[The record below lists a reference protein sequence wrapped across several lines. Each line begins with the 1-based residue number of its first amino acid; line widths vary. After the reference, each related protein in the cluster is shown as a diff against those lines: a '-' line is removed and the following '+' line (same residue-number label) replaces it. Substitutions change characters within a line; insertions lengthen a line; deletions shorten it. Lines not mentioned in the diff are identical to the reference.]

1 MSPRSGLD
9 NQAYYDDFAGW
20 YERERHLPYHRMLDD
35 LEVEVVRRYGTGK
48 DVFAHLVHDSS
59 PRATQPFVVFDCG
72 SVPPNL
78 IESEL
83 FGHERG
89 AFTGA
94 HGEHPGAFERA
105 HGGTLFLDE
114 IGELPIDLQPRLLR
128 VLDNRR
134 VRRVGGTKDRQI
146 DVRIVAATNRDL
158 AALISAKHFRQDLY
172 FRLAAAI
179 VQLPPLRDRLDDL
192 PVLVSRLLLD
202 LGRADVTI
210 DEDTL
215 RTLGAHTWPG
225 NVRELKNALARALA
239 FVDDAVLQPRH
250 LRLIQPPSDHALL
263 DGLPL
268 GGYPLDGIERVA
280 IKQTVLQAGG
290 NKLRAARTLGIA
302 PSTLYEKLKKY
313 SL

>member
-1 MSPRSGLD
+1 M
-9 NQAYYDDFAGW
+9 
-20 YERERHLPYHRMLDD
+20 H
-35 LEVEVVRRYGTGK
+35 EVITMVGRLAQTDVTVALTGETGTGK
-48 DVFAHLVHDSS
+48 DVFAHLIHDNS
-59 PRATQPFVVFDCG
+59 PRSSQPFVVFDCG

-83 FGHERG
+83 FGHDRG
-89 AFTGA
+89 SFTGA
-94 HGEHPGAFERA
+94 HSDHPGAFERA
-105 HGGTLFLDE
+105 QGGTLFLDE

-128 VLDNRR
+128 VLDNGR

-146 DVRIVAATNRDL
+146 DVRIVAATNRNL
-158 AALISAKHFRQDLY
+158 ATLIAEKQFRQDLY

-179 VQLPPLRDRLDDL
+179 VQLPALRDRLEDL
-192 PVLVSRLLLD
+192 PLLVPRLLAD
-202 LGRADVTI
+202 LGRPDVVV
-210 DEDTL
+210 DVAAFNVL
-215 RTLGAHTWPG
+215 SAHVWPG

-239 FVDDAVLQPRH
+239 FVDGSLLEARH
-250 LRLIQPPSDHALL
+250 LRLIQPPSDHAQL

-268 GGYPLDGIERVA
+268 AGYTLDGIERVA

-290 NKLRAARTLGIA
+290 NKVRAAKALGIA